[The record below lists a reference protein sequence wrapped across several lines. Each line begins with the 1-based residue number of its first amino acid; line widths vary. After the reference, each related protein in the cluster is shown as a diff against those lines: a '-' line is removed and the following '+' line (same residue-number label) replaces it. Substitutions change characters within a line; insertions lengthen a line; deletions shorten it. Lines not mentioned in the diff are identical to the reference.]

1 MADEAKLLGRSTSIM
16 VTDKE
21 LNYMRQLVS
30 TKLNN
35 LLPMGVPGYRV
46 LSDPGR
52 FTANGHKNA
61 WLVWPQV
68 AAAGLEHWG
77 ELYKACTLV
86 VGAGAG
92 NKITKAQR
100 AAVKNTFQQALAHL
114 DAHLAPDEIENMI

>member
-1 MADEAKLLGRSTSIM
+1 MLGRSTSVM

-35 LLPMGVPGYRV
+35 VLPVGVPGYRV
-46 LSDPGR
+46 LTDPGR
-52 FTANGHKNA
+52 FTNDGRKNA

-68 AAAGLEHWG
+68 ADAGLAHWG
-77 ELYKACTLV
+77 ELYRACTVV

-92 NKITKAQR
+92 HKITKAQR
-100 AAVKNTFQQALAHL
+100 AEVKAIFQQALAHL
-114 DAHLAPDEIENMI
+114 DAHLAPDDLEAMI